1 MNFLKPTKHL
11 FKRKPPILTRGFTL
25 IELLIASLIF
35 SIIILSVYSS
45 FHTGILSYN
54 KIDSAFNIYQ
64 TARIILNRMEL
75 EIKNSLAY
83 GKSDSKFKGEFNG
96 ADNQCLSFFTVLD
109 SFDKE
114 EAKFYSDIY
123 HIQYK
128 SNDTTVTRGCLKGLN
143 AVKEDQ
149 DAMEIN
155 EELSSNIKKISFAYA
170 SPITNKPENPY
181 EWQDFWPKT
190 SDTDQ
195 QKSLPLAVK
204 ITLSLVEKDKRNPQ
218 QERIIEFIRTVSL
231 PR

>member
-1 MNFLKPTKHL
+1 MGFLKHTEQ
-11 FKRKPPILTRGFTL
+11 FFSRKPPILTRGFTL

-75 EIKNSLAY
+75 EIKNSFAY
-83 GKSDSKFKGEFNG
+83 GKDDSKFKG
-96 ADNQCLSFFTVLD
+96 DNQYLSFFTVLD
-109 SFDKE
+109 SFNKE
-114 EAKFYSDIY
+114 AAEFYSDIY
-123 HIQYK
+123 RVQYK
-128 SNDTTVTRGCLKGLN
+128 SDGAIVTHGCLKGLN
-143 AVKEDQ
+143 ALKEDQ
-149 DAMEIN
+149 ADAEIN
-155 EELSSNIKKISFAYA
+155 SELSSNIKKVSFAYA
-170 SPITNKPENPY
+170 SPITDTPENPY

-204 ITLSLVEKDKRNPQ
+204 ITLSLAEKDKRDPQ
-218 QERIIEFIRTVSL
+218 QERIIEFIRIVSL